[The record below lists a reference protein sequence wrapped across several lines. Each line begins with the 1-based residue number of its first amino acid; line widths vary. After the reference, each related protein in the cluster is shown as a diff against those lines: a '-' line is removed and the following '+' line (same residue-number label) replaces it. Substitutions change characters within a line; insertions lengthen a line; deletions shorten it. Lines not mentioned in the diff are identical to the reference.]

1 MDRSKLIYLLSL
13 AIMITSISKCF
24 SQIANP
30 DLPNIVFIMA
40 DDMGYGD
47 PSCYNPDSKI
57 PTPNIDRLAQQG
69 MRFTNAH
76 SPGALCV
83 PSRYGLLT
91 GRYPIHPGYRQKNLK
106 MRSSLVCMAILC

>member
-1 MDRSKLIYLLSL
+1 MDRRIFFYLLSL
-13 AIMITSISKCF
+13 VIMASSFSISLP
-24 SQIANP
+24 QLANP

-57 PTPNIDRLAQQG
+57 PTPNIDQLAQQG

-91 GRYPIHPGYRQKNLK
+91 GRYPMRLETELK
-106 MRSSLVCMAILC
+106 GSTPALIPAHKL